1 MMLSYF
7 FLVFLLV
14 HLGISSPANYHRTR
28 AAYFQDNDPNGN
40 FIVALKIDENDG
52 TVSSPVRTST
62 GGKGLA
68 GLLAISQDSVVV
80 WQDVTS
86 VDPFIMCKS

>member
-1 MMLSYF
+1 MLSYF
-7 FLVFLLV
+7 FVVFLLL
-14 HLGISSPANYHRTR
+14 HLGVTNPANFYRTR
-28 AAYFQDNDPNGN
+28 VAYFQDNDPNGN

-68 GLLAISQDSVVV
+68 GLVAISQDSVVV
-80 WQDVTS
+80 WQDVNS
-86 VDPFIMCKS
+86 FDSFVL